1 MNGGCYN
8 FNVDEREFRN
18 FLIEDCQL
26 DPETSVVVGFSGGPD
41 STCLL
46 HRLWR
51 MSFPVIAVHLDHG
64 LRPGSCRE
72 AEFVGQLCVQWGIQ
86 LVAQSADVSAY
97 SAAHKISIEEAAR
110 EVRYRF
116 LFDTARQSG
125 AQAVLVAHHADD
137 QVETVLMHFLRG
149 SGTSGLAGMRLRLL
163 PNPWSASIPLVRPLL
178 FAWRKE
184 IEEYCRQHELTPLQD
199 ESNTDTTYFRNRI
212 RRELI
217 PDLQTYNP
225 GLKERMLRTAAVTAE
240 DEACLQSLTEQAWR
254 ECLVERSTDFI
265 LLNQAG
271 MLTLPPALRNRLVRK
286 AMGELNATLRDI
298 DYQVIQ
304 RAAHFIGNPGRTN
317 RVNLM
322 AGLEALICFHD
333 QVMFA
338 RKEARFDPLWP
349 QLTQQEIEFSIP
361 GVFPMGTGWELTSE
375 QSSNLE
381 VQGDEWSCLLD
392 ADALKGPLRLRRFIP
407 GDRFEPLGMDGKV
420 VKLGDF
426 WTEAGLPVRARKN
439 WPLLADDQRILWVP
453 GFRLSH
459 AARIREGTTHAIRFT
474 VEKK

>member
-8 FNVDEREFRN
+8 FYVDEREFRN
-18 FLIEDCQL
+18 FLIEKCQL
-26 DPETSVVVGFSGGPD
+26 DPETPVVVGFSGGPD
-41 STCLL
+41 SMCLL

-51 MSFPVIAVHLDHG
+51 LGFQVIAAHLDHG
-64 LRPGSCRE
+64 LRPNSSKE
-72 AEFVGQLCVQWGIQ
+72 AEYVEQLCQQWGIQ
-86 LVAQSADVSAY
+86 LVTLSADVRGFT
-97 SAAHKISIEEAAR
+97 AANKISIEEAAR

-116 LFDTARQSG
+116 LFDAAEETG

-163 PNPWSASIPLVRPLL
+163 PNPWSVSIPLVRPLL

-199 ESNTDTTYFRNRI
+199 ESNTDMNYFRNRI
-212 RRELI
+212 RAELI
-217 PDLQTYNP
+217 PELQTYNP
-225 GLKERMLRTAAVTAE
+225 GLKERLLRTAAVTAE
-240 DEACLQSLTEQAWR
+240 DEACLQALTEQAWR
-254 ECLVERSTDFI
+254 ECLMERSTDFI
-265 LLNQAG
+265 LLNRAG
-271 MLTLPPALRNRLVRK
+271 MLALPPALRNRIVRK

-304 RAAHFIGNPGRTN
+304 RAAHFISKPGRTN

-338 RKEARFDPLWP
+338 RKEARFDPFWP
-349 QLTQQEIEFSIP
+349 QLPEQEIELTIP
-361 GVFPMGTGWELTSE
+361 GVYPIGTGWELTSE
-375 QSSNLE
+375 QSSYLQ

-392 ADALKGPLRLRRFIP
+392 ADEIRGTLRLRRFAP
-407 GDRFEPLGMDGKV
+407 GDRIEPLGMAGKV

-426 WTEAGLPVRARKN
+426 WTEAGLPVKARQS

-459 AARIREGTTHAIRFT
+459 AARIREGGTHAIRFT
-474 VEKK
+474 VKKK